1 MIQKLPIAGLALCCA
16 LGATGVQQ
24 SEENL
29 IFYDTKGNLKLYAN
43 KSSFAGNII
52 PGESLTFDLIGDPVL
67 GISRVQS
74 LEFRCLHA
82 KVDAVGAGNGS
93 FKLSAATLDKN
104 VVVTIDGETE
114 DGKSVSR
121 IETQLLHFVEKKAA
135 VITLPVPF
143 VFTNTVTT
151 AEFVRTVKLEATS
164 GVIRMLPLDQAGE
177 LSNPIVSTD
186 MQGPIRVEMTT
197 DNADE
202 TANDSTLLLTADSLT
217 YNADK
222 GVLRVEGNVTVVS
235 TERPPSGE
243 VLSFTMHPPWIDV
256 VLDKDWKVVNMIIGA
271 GTGSMSSK
279 GGGE

>member
-1 MIQKLPIAGLALCCA
+1 MNYRLMIGGLAFCCA
-16 LGATGVQQ
+16 LVAGGTQQ
-24 SEENL
+24 TKDGP
-29 IFYDTKGNLKLYAN
+29 IWYDGKGNLKLYAT
-43 KSSFAGNII
+43 KSSFQANIV
-52 PGESLTFDLIGDPVL
+52 PGEPLKIDLRGEPVI
-67 GISRVQS
+67 GISKAQS

-82 KVDAVGAGNGS
+82 TVVAAPAGNGS
-93 FKLSAATLDKN
+93 YKLSAATLDKN
-104 VVVTIDGETE
+104 VVVKIDGETE
-114 DGKSVSR
+114 DAKTVST

-135 VITLPVPF
+135 IITLPVPF

-151 AEFVRTVKLEATS
+151 AEFVRIVKLEGTS

-202 TANDSTLLLTADSLT
+202 TANDSTLLLTADRLT

-243 VLSFTMHPPWIDV
+243 ELSFTVHPPWIDV
-256 VLDKDWKVVNMIIGA
+256 VLDKDWKVVNMIIGV
-271 GTGSMSSK
+271 GTVSMSSK